1 MTTSG
6 MRMTNGIVRL
16 FVALGAI
23 AVAAFVASGARL
35 QELALISL
43 SALPVLA
50 LTGGIVW
57 LGHRKTK
64 PAGIGLS
71 NGVVRLF
78 VAVAAVAVAAF
89 IASGVAL
96 QEASLILMGAIP
108 TLALVGA
115 IIWFANRLM
124 ANVET
129 EERSEEMME
138 LTYGS

>member
-23 AVAAFVASGARL
+23 AIAAFLVSGVRP
-35 QELALISL
+35 QEVALISL
-43 SALPVLA
+43 NALPVLA

-57 LGHRKTK
+57 LGSRKTE
-64 PAGIGLS
+64 PAGIRLS

-78 VAVAAVAVAAF
+78 VALGAIAVAAF

-96 QEASLILMGAIP
+96 REASLILIGGIP

-124 ANVET
+124 ANVDA
-129 EERSEEMME
+129 EESSEEMAD